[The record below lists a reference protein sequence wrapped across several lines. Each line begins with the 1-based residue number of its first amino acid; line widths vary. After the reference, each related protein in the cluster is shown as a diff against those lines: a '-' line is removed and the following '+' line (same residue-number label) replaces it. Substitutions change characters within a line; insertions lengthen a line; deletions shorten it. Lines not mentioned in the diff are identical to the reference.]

1 MTDSS
6 PDGAP
11 SSLHR
16 TTLLILAITLH
27 NIPEGL
33 AVGVAFGA
41 VGAGIEGATIPAAIA
56 LAIGMGIQNFPEG
69 TAVSLPLR
77 ALGMRRRR
85 SFFFGQLSAVVEPI
99 SAVIGA
105 AAVMVFQPAL
115 PYILAFAA
123 GAMIYVVVEEVIP
136 ETQRDKYAD
145 TAVMSLI
152 LGFVVMM
159 ILDVAG

>member
-56 LAIGMGIQNFPEG
+56 LAIGMASRISRKGRPFPCRCAHWACGGGAAFSSDNFP
-69 TAVSLPLR
+69 P
-77 ALGMRRRR
+77 
-85 SFFFGQLSAVVEPI
+85 
-99 SAVIGA
+99 
-105 AAVMVFQPAL
+105 
-115 PYILAFAA
+115 
-123 GAMIYVVVEEVIP
+123 
-136 ETQRDKYAD
+136 
-145 TAVMSLI
+145 
-152 LGFVVMM
+152 
-159 ILDVAG
+159 